1 MTGLTL
7 RVINNVNKRMEV
19 KPKFYDAFK
28 GEGFPSEFS
37 YTQKVPPAGHPV
49 HVGAFTGRWRCHLM
63 CERQVFAHLIPF
75 ADASL
80 PYLQQPLR
88 SQKLR
93 CPCLHLMRPPS
104 HRACFCG

>member
-37 YTQKVPPAGHPV
+37 YTQKVPPPLA
-49 HVGAFTGRWRCHLM
+49 ALCTLARLCARWRCHLM
-63 CERQVFAHLIPF
+63 HE
-75 ADASL
+75 
-80 PYLQQPLR
+80 
-88 SQKLR
+88 SQHVSSCCAL
-93 CPCLHLMRPPS
+93 C
-104 HRACFCG
+104 

>member
-37 YTQKVPPAGHPV
+37 YTQKVPKPLATLCTLARQLGGGPATLCLR
-49 HVGAFTGRWRCHLM
+49 ARFLLTSCNTLMHL
-63 CERQVFAHLIPF
+63 R
-75 ADASL
+75 
-80 PYLQQPLR
+80 
-88 SQKLR
+88 
-93 CPCLHLMRPPS
+93 RPAAAIS
-104 HRACFCG
+104 ARKSCSVLST